1 MSVSLKTKVTGI
13 EFDNPFLLASGPPGT
28 NGKVIAKSYDLG
40 WGGVVCKTISLDASK
55 VINTAPRYAKL
66 KARED
71 PNVIVGFE
79 NIELISDRPF
89 ESWLEEFRQLKR
101 GYPKK
106 VLIAS
111 IMEEYRREAWHE
123 IVQRV
128 QETGVDGFELNLSC
142 PHGLPERKMG
152 MAMGEEPSIVEEVVG
167 WVKEVAKIPVW
178 AKMTPNVGNPALPAR
193 AAIKGGADGI
203 STINTIL
210 SIIGVDL
217 RTLRPMP
224 TVEGYTVPGGY
235 SGQCVRPIALR
246 HVMDIARAI
255 PGVPISGMGGIESGF
270 DAAQFFL
277 LGAHTVQICTG
288 AMLQGYEII
297 ARIKEELIK
306 VMTDHRF
313 DSVQEMVGKSLPY
326 FSTHADLVQ
335 RQKAAKAAKVGNAKD
350 AETWKGE
357 IKKEADALVSN

>member
-1 MSVSLKTKVTGI
+1 MALSLSTTVNDI
-13 EFDNPFLLASGPPGT
+13 QFENPFLLASGPPGT
-28 NGKVIAKSYDLG
+28 NAKVIAKSYELG

-55 VINTAPRYAKL
+55 VVNTAPRYAKL

-71 PNVIVGFE
+71 DKVVVGFE

-89 ESWLEEFRQLKR
+89 DGWLDEFRQLKKS
-101 GYPKK
+101 YPKK
-106 VLIAS
+106 ILIAS

-123 IVQRV
+123 IVRRV

-152 MAMGEEPSIVEEVVG
+152 MAMGEEPSIVEEVVA
-167 WVKEVAKIPVW
+167 WVRQVAKIPVW
-178 AKMTPNVGNPALPAR
+178 AKMTPNIGNPAAPAL
-193 AAIKGGADGI
+193 AAVKGGANGI
-203 STINTIL
+203 STINTLL

-224 TVEGYTVPGGY
+224 TVEGYTVAGGY
-235 SGQCVRPIALR
+235 SGQAVRPIALR
-246 HVMDIARAI
+246 HVMEIARAL
-255 PGVPISGMGGIESGF
+255 PGVPISGMGGIETGF

-297 ARIKEELIK
+297 AKLKEELIR

-313 DSVQEMVGKSLPY
+313 ERVSQMVGKALPY

-335 RQKAAKAAKVGNAKD
+335 RQKVAKQAKVGNAKD

-357 IKKEADALVSN
+357 IKKEADSLVSN

>member
-1 MSVSLKTKVTGI
+1 MTLSLKTAVNGMQF
-13 EFDNPFLLASGPPGT
+13 ENPFLLASGPPGT
-28 NGKVIAKSYDLG
+28 NAKVIAKSYDLG

-55 VINTAPRYAKL
+55 VVNTAPRYGKL

-71 PNVIVGFE
+71 EKVVVGFE

-89 ESWLEEFRQLKR
+89 DAWLDEFRHLKR
-101 GYPKK
+101 TYQKK
-106 VLIAS
+106 ILVAS
-111 IMEEYRREAWHE
+111 IMEEYRRDAWHE
-123 IVQRV
+123 IVRRV
-128 QETGVDGFELNLSC
+128 QETGVDAFEMNLSC

-152 MAMGEEPSIVEEVVG
+152 MAMGEDPSIVEEVVG
-167 WVKEVAKIPVW
+167 WAKEVARIPVW
-178 AKMTPNVGNPALPAR
+178 AKMTPNVGNPAVPAR
-193 AAIKGGADGI
+193 AAVKGGADGI

-224 TVEGYTVPGGY
+224 TVEGHTVAGGY
-235 SGQCVRPIALR
+235 SGQAVRPIALR
-246 HVMDIARAI
+246 HVMEIARAI
-255 PGVPISGMGGIESGF
+255 PGVTISGMGGIETGF

-297 ARIKEELIK
+297 AKLKEELIK
-306 VMTDHRF
+306 VMTDHHF
-313 DSVQEMVGKSLPY
+313 ETVEEMVAKSLPY

>member
-1 MSVSLKTKVTGI
+1 MALSLSTTVNDI
-13 EFDNPFLLASGPPGT
+13 QFENPFLLASGPPGT
-28 NGKVIAKSYDLG
+28 NAKVIAKSYDLG

-55 VINTAPRYAKL
+55 VVNTAPRYAKL

-71 PNVIVGFE
+71 DKVVVGFE

-89 ESWLEEFRQLKR
+89 DAWLDEFRQLKKS
-101 GYPKK
+101 YPKK
-106 VLIAS
+106 ILIAS

-123 IVQRV
+123 IVRRA

-152 MAMGEEPSIVEEVVG
+152 MAMGEDPSIVEEVVG
-167 WVKEVAKIPVW
+167 WVRQVATIPVW
-178 AKMTPNVGNPALPAR
+178 AKMTPNVGNPAVPAR
-193 AAIKGGADGI
+193 AAVKGGADGI
-203 STINTIL
+203 STINTLL

-224 TVEGYTVPGGY
+224 TVEGHTVAGGY
-235 SGQCVRPIALR
+235 SGQAVRPIALR
-246 HVMDIARAI
+246 HVMEIARAL
-255 PGVPISGMGGIESGF
+255 PGVPLSGMGGIETGF

-297 ARIKEELIK
+297 AKLKEELIK

-313 DSVQEMVGKSLPY
+313 ERVSQMVGKALPY

-335 RQKAAKAAKVGNAKD
+335 RQKTVRQAKVGNAKD

-357 IKKEADALVSN
+357 IRKEADALVSN